1 MSLATALVIVCTA
14 SSLYAQPKKCGSV
27 QVSFQTASDAN
38 RFQPQIVGWLEDA
51 AGQFVT
57 TIYIT
62 HQTGT
67 FGIGNRPGRFD
78 FDSGPFWPYGRRVTT
93 FPVWAHKHGLEWPE
107 LGFQDGDDSDLSHNG
122 SESSID
128 EHFCR
133 PLKPAEFDAQ
143 SCPSVRAYTDK
154 GKPTGRT
161 SLYPPREDIELLP
174 QDHPSVEMFAMMNPF
189 DAVSQPTPPAGVLA
203 KITWPVP
210 VDLAPGTYTL
220 WLEVAKEFDMNDVYN
235 ATTYPSPTGLPWAE
249 YGDAYRGQPSVLY
262 RVPFVL
268 GEIDASATT
277 DAYVGYGDPDGLDGN
292 IRVPDATIS
301 TAPGSG
307 AARLALVSDGEA
319 MFRVRVDASYEVDEL
334 APAAPRDAEVT
345 DLTANR
351 ATIGFIAPGDDGDSG
366 KVTRYEVR
374 YRVRESITE
383 ASFADATLLPATID
397 VATAGAQHSFELEG
411 LLPETRY
418 SVALR
423 AHDNCGN
430 ASPLAIVDVETPERP
445 IGEVDACFIA
455 TAAYGS
461 VMAEDV
467 EQLRRF
473 RDSLLAK
480 TPLGELAIE
489 TYYTFGPAFAGV
501 VGESDVLR
509 GTAREL
515 LAPIVG
521 SVTRRSP

>member
-1 MSLATALVIVCTA
+1 MKLVGLVVASLGAA
-14 SSLYAQPKKCGSV
+14 SPAYAQQKCGTV
-27 QVSFQTASDAN
+27 EISFRTAADAN

-51 AGQFVT
+51 AGTFVT
-57 TIYIT
+57 TVYIT

-67 FGIGNRPGRFD
+67 FGIGNRPGRYD

-107 LGFQDGDDSDLSHNG
+107 LGFQDGDDNDLSHNG

-128 EHFCR
+128 DHFCR
-133 PLKPAEFDAQ
+133 PLKPSEFDAE
-143 SCPSVRAYTDK
+143 SCPSARAYTDK
-154 GKPTGRT
+154 GMPTGRT
-161 SLYPPREDIELLP
+161 SRYPPREDIALLP
-174 QDHPSVEMFAMMNPF
+174 QDHPSVDMFAMLNPF
-189 DAVSQPTPPAGVLA
+189 DAVSQPTPAAGVLT

-210 VDLAPGTYTL
+210 VELAAGTYTL

-235 ATTYPSPTGLPWAE
+235 ATTFPSPAGLPWAE

-268 GEIDASATT
+268 GELDTSATT

-301 TAPGSG
+301 TTPGSG
-307 AARLALVSDGEA
+307 AARLALVSDGAA
-319 MFRVRVDASYEVDEL
+319 MFRVRVDASYELDDV
-334 APAAPRDAEVT
+334 APAAPRDPAVT
-345 DLTANR
+345 ELAANR
-351 ATIGFIAPGDDGDSG
+351 ATIGFIAPGDDGISG

-374 YRVRESITE
+374 YRVREAMTDE
-383 ASFADATLLPATID
+383 NFAAATVLPATID
-397 VATAGAQHSFELEG
+397 IADPGSEHSFELEG
-411 LLPETRY
+411 LLPETTY
-418 SVALR
+418 SVGIR

-430 ASPLAIVDVETPERP
+430 ASPLAILEVETPERP
-445 IGEVDACFIA
+445 LGQVDACFIA

-501 VGESDVLR
+501 VGESEVLR
-509 GTAREL
+509 GSAREL
-515 LAPIVG
+515 LSPIVG
-521 SVTRRSP
+521 WVTHRSP